1 MLKPRRWFRDV
12 LLIGIGQAVVSAAIA
27 ALIGEGRSIDPSAA
41 GSQPR
46 LILSVLV
53 LLSVVLPFVA
63 YAADSRRVLLRHS
76 RSAVAA
82 WQVVGGLVGLSTT
95 LAALLGVAL
104 FGGGRAAP
112 GDEIWLI
119 YVLVVPAFI
128 IGALGATA
136 GAILGLLGHTL
147 FGWFVARRDA
157 SDRRPS

>member
-1 MLKPRRWFRDV
+1 M
-12 LLIGIGQAVVSAAIA
+12 ASAASA
-27 ALIGEGRSIDPSAA
+27 ALISQSGGIDFSALDGPS
-41 GSQPR
+41 R
-46 LILSVLV
+46 LTLSVLV
-53 LLSVVLPFVA
+53 FLSVMLPFVA

-95 LAALLGVAL
+95 LATLHGAAL
-104 FGGGRAAP
+104 FGGGSAGP

-147 FGWFVARRDA
+147 FGWFVARRD
-157 SDRRPS
+157 STDQRRS